1 MSQAGKYVVGHWPW
15 VARIGKHPRAAWPE
29 ALLRLGYLVAIAA
42 LMVVVTTI
50 GGAGWQQAGVTGPA
64 LASPPFAGPDQLAGG
79 KPGLSITPFKPVPPG
94 EQGGGSPAPVAG
106 EPLQE
111 QLSPQAAPV
120 KDAAGITP
128 SRPPSPAGDPG
139 SGVQPLRQV
148 PGAGHRVALT
158 FDDGPFPR
166 WTERYLTALAATRT
180 PATFFMVG
188 RQVEAHPELVRAALD
203 GGHEAA
209 SHSWRHANLGKV
221 TQAEAEADLRQAAAA
236 LEKISGR
243 PVKYFRPPYGAIG
256 PNLLAA
262 AARLGTPIVTW
273 SVDPKDW
280 SNPGPRAIVQGVM
293 ANVRDGS
300 IILLHEGHP
309 GTLVALPLLVKE
321 LRDKGYELVTVS
333 ELIAQGEKHDNSA
346 PAAKT
351 K

>member
-29 ALLRLGYLVAIAA
+29 ALLRLGHLVTIAA

-64 LASPPFAGPDQLAGG
+64 LASPPVTGPYQLAGG
-79 KPGLSITPFKPVPPG
+79 KPGLSITPVKPVAVAPITPPR
-94 EQGGGSPAPVAG
+94 PAPPVP
-106 EPLQE
+106 EPE
-111 QLSPQAAPV
+111 PKPV
-120 KDAAGITP
+120 L
-128 SRPPSPAGDPG
+128 
-139 SGVQPLRQV
+139 QPLRQV

-166 WTERYLTALAATRT
+166 WTERYLTVLAATRT

-203 GGHEAA
+203 GGHEVA
-209 SHSWRHANLGKV
+209 SHSWRHANLGKAS
-221 TQAEAEADLRQAAAA
+221 QAEAEADLRQAAAV

-243 PVKYFRPPYGAIG
+243 PVKYFRPPYGAMG
-256 PNLLAA
+256 PNLLVA

-280 SNPGPRAIVQGVM
+280 SNPGPRAIVLRVM

-309 GTLVALPLLVKE
+309 GTLVALPLLIKE
-321 LRDKGYELVTVS
+321 LRGKGYELVTVS
-333 ELIAQGEKHDNSA
+333 ELIASGEQK
-346 PAAKT
+346 
-351 K
+351 